1 MNPIACIALIVAFA
15 LPLLSPTVAALIMST
30 AVGWAGQFLK
40 AHKAFPTP
48 LAHAALFAVG
58 FGLYAMVHHPTATDA
73 EWFSNAVAWALAA
86 SGASSIAGST
96 GLAPKT
102 DSL

>member
-1 MNPIACIALIVAFA
+1 MTMLALIAAFA
-15 LPLLSPTVAALIMST
+15 LPPLSPAIAALIMST

-48 LAHAALFAVG
+48 LAHGIMFCAGFAV
-58 FGLYAMVHHPTATDA
+58 YALVSHPTASNA
-73 EWFSNAVAWALAA
+73 EWFSNAVAWAMAS
-86 SGASSIAGST
+86 SGASSIAGSS

-102 DSL
+102 DTL

>member
-1 MNPIACIALIVAFA
+1 MILALVVAAFV
-15 LPLLSPTVAALIMST
+15 LPAMSPAVAALLMST
-30 AVGWAGQFLK
+30 AAGWAGQFLK

-48 LAHAALFAVG
+48 LAHGIMFALGIV
-58 FGLYAMVHHPTATDA
+58 LYSLVHHPAATDA
-73 EWFSNAVAWALAA
+73 EWFSNAVAWALAG
-86 SGASSIAGST
+86 SGVSSIAGST

>member
-1 MNPIACIALIVAFA
+1 MLTLFALIAAFVV
-15 LPLLSPTVAALIMST
+15 PVLSPTVAALIMST

-48 LAHAALFAVG
+48 LAHAALFAIG
-58 FGLYAMVHHPTATDA
+58 FGLYAMVKHPTSTDA
-73 EWFSNAVAWALAA
+73 EWFSNAVAWALAG
-86 SGASSIAGST
+86 SGVSSIAGST

>member
-1 MNPIACIALIVAFA
+1 MISLVLFLALA
-15 LPLLSPTVAALIMST
+15 LPVLSPSIAALLMST
-30 AVGWAGQFLK
+30 AAGWAGQFLK

-48 LAHAALFAVG
+48 LAHGILFCVG
-58 FGLYAMVHHPTATDA
+58 FGIYALAHHPTADNA
-73 EWFSNAVAWALAA
+73 EWFSNAVAWALAG
-86 SGASSIAGST
+86 SGVSSIAGAS

>member
-1 MNPIACIALIVAFA
+1 MLAFLAVIAAFV
-15 LPLLSPTVAALIMST
+15 LPVLSPSVAALIMST
-30 AVGWAGQFLK
+30 AAGWAGQFLK

-48 LAHAALFAVG
+48 LAHGILFSVG
-58 FGLYAMVHHPTATDA
+58 FVVYALVHHPSADNA

-86 SGASSIAGST
+86 CGASSVAGGT